1 VLLRKALPPP
11 LQNIPVGDVLRLR
24 SWLWEGKSMSHSTLQ
39 GLHLVVIV
47 VIALLVV
54 VIRLSRR

>member
-1 VLLRKALPPP
+1 VLLQKALPPP
-11 LQNIPVGDVLRLR
+11 LENIPGGDMPRLS
-24 SWLWEGKSMSHSTLQ
+24 SWLREGKRMSHSSLQ

-54 VIRLSRR
+54 LVRLSRR